1 MSATI
6 DTFRK
11 VRILIIAANATTSPV
26 TTLPIGFWWAELT
39 HAYWLF
45 TEAGY
50 AIDIVSPQGGDLVPD
65 ILSDPDDPS
74 GYSAGDLIS
83 LGFKNSEEHA
93 AQLKATRSVA
103 DTDLDD
109 YDAIF
114 VAGGA
119 SPMVTMIDDSNLH
132 AFLAR
137 AYESGKILAVV
148 CHGTCVLLKTRL
160 SNGDLLVKGKTWTGF
175 ANSEEQFADNFV
187 GKRIQ
192 PFWIEDE
199 ARKIADTNFIVNA
212 MFKPFAVRDG
222 NLITGQQQYSGSVT
236 AQLVID
242 TLGR

>member
-1 MSATI
+1 MSVTI

-11 VRILIIAANATTSPV
+11 IRILMIAANPTTSPV
-26 TTLPIGFWWAELT
+26 TGLPIGFWWAELT

-45 TEAGY
+45 AEAGY
-50 AIDIVSPQGGDLVPD
+50 AIDVVSPEGGDLVPD

-83 LGFKNSEEHA
+83 LGFKNSKEHA
-93 AQLKATRSVA
+93 ALLKGTRSIA
-103 DTDLDD
+103 DVGFDD
-109 YDAIF
+109 YDAVF

-119 SPMVTMIDDSNLH
+119 SPMITMIDDDKLH
-132 AFLAR
+132 AFLAKV
-137 AYESGKILAVV
+137 YEAGKILAVV

-175 ANSEEQFADNFV
+175 ANSEEQFADSFV

-199 ARKIADTNFIVNA
+199 AQKIADTNFIVNA
-212 MFKPFAVRDG
+212 MFKPFAVRDE

-236 AQLVID
+236 AQLVVEA
-242 TLGR
+242 LGR